1 MWYFA
6 YIISIIC
13 KNPYKIRFNY
23 YKNKI
28 LLLSIWYFKFSK
40 IKDIIESISIIILL
54 VTEYCLNIYRR
65 NGMIFYEKKHKETG
79 KEYAYRVL
87 KENIMSLELKPGELL
102 SESDLSEKLS
112 ISRTPIREV
121 IMKLKG

>member
-40 IKDIIESISIIILL
+40 IKDIIESITIIILL
-54 VTEYCLNIYRR
+54 VAEHCLNVYRR

-79 KEYAYRVL
+79 KKYAYRVL

-102 SESDLSEKLS
+102 S
-112 ISRTPIREV
+112 
-121 IMKLKG
+121 